1 MSEWASFA
9 ANRCPDSGRILT
21 SAVLGISG
29 GAPNLRPP
37 VPQLVIP
44 GIQAKADTLCPIAD
58 KDKEKLK

>member
-1 MSEWASFA
+1 
-9 ANRCPDSGRILT
+9 
-21 SAVLGISG
+21 
-29 GAPNLRPP
+29 